1 MFKIEISGKTTEE
14 LTINATAMIALLGG
28 TSTKAINT
36 ALSASD
42 QARLRGD
49 ALVIPPSDKAET
61 AKEPTAAEKKAADK
75 AAKKAA
81 DEAAA
86 AAAAAAAEADALGE
100 SDGEADGEADVEE
113 EALTHDDVKKLLIEV
128 RGAYP
133 KDATI
138 ISTIVKDKG
147 KAAKISDVDAKLLP
161 AVAAHCRELLKKA
174 KK

>member
-1 MFKIEISGKTTEE
+1 MFEIKISGKTTEE
-14 LTINATAMIALLGG
+14 LTINAAAMIALLGG
-28 TSTKAINT
+28 TSAKAVT

-49 ALVIPPSDKAET
+49 ALVVPPGGKGDT
-61 AKEPTAAEKKAADK
+61 AKEPTAAEKKAAEK

-81 DEAAA
+81 EEAAAAEAA

-100 SDGEADGEADVEE
+100 GDGSAEDGE

-138 ISTIVKDKG
+138 ISTIVKEHG
-147 KAAKISDVDAKLLP
+147 KAAKISDVDEALLP
-161 AVAAHCRELLKKA
+161 AVAAHCRSLLAKA

>member
-14 LTINATAMIALLGG
+14 LTINAAAMIALLGG
-28 TSTKAINT
+28 TSAKTVT
-36 ALSASD
+36 VLSASD

-49 ALVIPPSDKAET
+49 ALVVPPSGKGGEAT
-61 AKEPTAAEKKAADK
+61 KEPTAAEKK

-86 AAAAAAAEADALGE
+86 AAAEADALGE
-100 SDGEADGEADVEE
+100 TDGDETGEE

-147 KAAKISDVDAKLLP
+147 KAGKISDVEAELLP
-161 AVAAHCRELLKKA
+161 VIAAHCRELLKKA

>member
-49 ALVIPPSDKAET
+49 ALVIPPNDKTET
-61 AKEPTAAEKKAADK
+61 AKEPTAAEKKAAEK

-81 DEAAA
+81 EDAAA
-86 AAAAAAAEADALGE
+86 AEAAAAEADALGE
-100 SDGEADGEADVEE
+100 ADDETGGEE

>member
-14 LTINATAMIALLGG
+14 LTANAAAMIALLGG
-28 TSTKAINT
+28 TSVKAVT
-36 ALSASD
+36 VLSASD

-49 ALVIPPSDKAET
+49 ALVVSPSGKGDE
-61 AKEPTAAEKKAADK
+61 AKPQTAAEKK

-86 AAAAAAAEADALGE
+86 AAAEEAGDDQGDDPLDENG
-100 SDGEADGEADVEE
+100 DEA
-113 EALTHDDVKKLLIEV
+113 EALTNADVKALLIEV
-128 RGAYP
+128 RAAYP

-138 ISTIVKDKG
+138 ISTIVKEYG
-147 KAAKISDVDAKLLP
+147 KSAKISDVDDKYLP
-161 AVAAHCRELLKKA
+161 KIADHCRALLKKA

>member
-1 MFKIEISGKTTEE
+1 MLQITISGKTIEE
-14 LTINATAMIALLGG
+14 LAASATSMAALLNGA
-28 TSTKAINT
+28 STAT
-36 ALSASD
+36 VAVLSPSE

-49 ALVIPPSDKAET
+49 ATVVPPNG
-61 AKEPTAAEKKAADK
+61 KEPTAAETKAANA

-81 DEAAA
+81 EEAAK
-86 AAAAAAAEADALGE
+86 AEVEAGDDAGDDPLGENDDDALG
-100 SDGEADGEADVEE
+100 

-138 ISTIVKDKG
+138 ISTIVKEYG
-147 KAAKISDVDAKLLP
+147 KSAKISDVDAKLLP
-161 AVAAHCRELLKKA
+161 VVAAHCRTLLAKA

>member
-14 LTINATAMIALLGG
+14 LTINAAAMIALLGG
-28 TSTKAINT
+28 ISAKAINT

-49 ALVIPPSDKAET
+49 ALVVPPSGKADKELT
-61 AKEPTAAEKKAADK
+61 PAEKKAA
-75 AAKKAA
+75 KK
-81 DEAAA
+81 
-86 AAAAAAAEADALGE
+86 AAAAEADALGE
-100 SDGEADGEADVEE
+100 SGEDDSGD

-138 ISTIVKDKG
+138 ISTIVKEHG
-147 KAAKISDVDAKLLP
+147 KAAKISDVDEKLLP
-161 AVAAHCRELLKKA
+161 KVAAHCRTLLEKA